1 MCASLRHPWSFVC
14 SNTYYA
20 NTDGSRNKQL
30 LVQDQL
36 YNTMPSPALHPVQE
50 SYCWALPLSPLLF
63 YAPELSNDLLSNYW
77 WGKLLDH
84 AGSCCPAC
92 RLEIVAALVFC
103 LRQAALKQQN
113 MESALFISLLL
124 SLVLC
129 VPWATNQVKQ
139 TESIL
144 VIATGMCNE
153 RTDPS

>member
-1 MCASLRHPWSFVC
+1 
-14 SNTYYA
+14 
-20 NTDGSRNKQL
+20 
-30 LVQDQL
+30 
-36 YNTMPSPALHPVQE
+36 MPSPASRYVQD
-50 SYCWALPLSPLLF
+50 SRCWTLRLSPHLF
-63 YAPELSNDLLSNYW
+63 YAPELGNDLLSNHW
-77 WGKLLDH
+77 RGKPLDH